1 VLRRP
6 RIAAILAASAGHCQI
21 ERSAMRHIL
30 LPTTALMAAPGAA
43 LAHPGHVADVAGHDH
58 WVAGAAIGV
67 AIALGLWGALRGGR
81 KEDEPAETDA
91 EDQGDEARA

>member
-1 VLRRP
+1 
-6 RIAAILAASAGHCQI
+6 
-21 ERSAMRHIL
+21 MRHIL

-81 KEDEPAETDA
+81 KEDEPAEAEA
-91 EDQGDEARA
+91 EDQADEARA